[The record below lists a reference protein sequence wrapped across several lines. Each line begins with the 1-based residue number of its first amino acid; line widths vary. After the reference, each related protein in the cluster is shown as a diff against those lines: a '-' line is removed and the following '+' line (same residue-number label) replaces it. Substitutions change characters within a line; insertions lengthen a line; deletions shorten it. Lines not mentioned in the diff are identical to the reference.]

1 MENKLDSDLTEALA
15 AADDAA
21 MDRSVPV
28 IVTLRSGTD
37 ASAFQ
42 ADGLTIRNAFSNISA
57 VAGSIRLRDLN
68 ALAAREDVEMVEF
81 DGEMHATD

>member
-1 MENKLDSDLTEALA
+1 MNDKLDGDLAEALA
-15 AADDAA
+15 AADEAA
-21 MDRSVPV
+21 MDRIVPV

-37 ASAFQ
+37 TSAFQ

-57 VAGSIRLRDLN
+57 VAGSIRLGDLK